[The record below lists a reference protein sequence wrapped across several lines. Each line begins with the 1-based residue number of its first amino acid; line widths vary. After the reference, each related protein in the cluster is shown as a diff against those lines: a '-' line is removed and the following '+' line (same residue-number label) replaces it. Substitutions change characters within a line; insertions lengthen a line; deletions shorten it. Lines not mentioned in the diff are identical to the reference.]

1 MDDPPPEVE
10 SLEQLNDWRIN
21 HRELGSRQFA
31 RVLKDGIFLCK
42 YVPYFISVVCIIAY
56 HFTIILF
63 HYRLVNTL
71 EPGTIKKIHE
81 EKLSRFKMVRT
92 LILCLRISQVDVT
105 TLCGKITVKS
115 GVLFPPPPPNIATL
129 PSSCNYIMWL
139 N

>member
-1 MDDPPPEVE
+1 MTGILMDDPPPEVE

-42 YVPYFISVVCIIAY
+42 YVPYFISVVCIIGY

-63 HYRLVNTL
+63 YYRLVNTL

-92 LILCLRISQVDVT
+92 LILCLRIFLVGVTIRQPLLNVKKSQDYIVE
-105 TLCGKITVKS
+105 TVE
-115 GVLFPPPPPNIATL
+115 LI
-129 PSSCNYIMWL
+129 WL
-139 N
+139 LD